1 MSRNRLP
8 TRLKDQILGYVCLRF
23 KAENLNQF
31 QLIEQLPNSIYKSIC
46 QHLFLPTIEKVYL
59 FRGLSTKTLLLF
71 VSIYQL
77 QINNIFNENL
87 IIEVSSWNDLSYINE
102 LKMMCIICMLLEP
115 FISLTYGLEMV
126 SPDLWSVCTSCFSD
140 YMLTFTISP
149 AWFSMVSESNVRSRI

>member
-1 MSRNRLP
+1 M
-8 TRLKDQILGYVCLRF
+8 CLRF

-87 IIEVSSWNDLSYINE
+87 IIEVSS
-102 LKMMCIICMLLEP
+102 
-115 FISLTYGLEMV
+115 
-126 SPDLWSVCTSCFSD
+126 
-140 YMLTFTISP
+140 
-149 AWFSMVSESNVRSRI
+149 